1 MSTKISISSSGP
13 AERALVAIESC
24 LSAQR
29 WTQWARNFVRFST
42 SQFDGHG
49 CKPPAKF
56 SDHLISTAIWGIKSR
71 KQSATLRYKMG
82 PLVFLYNS
90 LNSNSFSSEADQKG
104 DCGHVPPPRLDSTT
118 V

>member
-90 LNSNSFSSEADQKG
+90 LNSNSFSSEPDQKG